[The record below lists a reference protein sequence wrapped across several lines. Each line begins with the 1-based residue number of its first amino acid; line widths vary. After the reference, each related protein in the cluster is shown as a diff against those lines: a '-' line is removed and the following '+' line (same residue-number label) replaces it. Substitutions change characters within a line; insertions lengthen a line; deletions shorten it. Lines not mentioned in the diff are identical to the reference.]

1 MADSDEK
8 RQEVAVATRSSNDE
22 DGGTMDEV
30 QDVPKGVTR
39 KAASKL
45 RVFLWGHPPETKE
58 ERRLLVKID
67 LLPSFVMSFLMLMY
81 WSNYLNRTNL
91 TSA

>member
-67 LLPSFVMSFLMLMY
+67 FFVMSFLMLMY